1 MLVIHD
7 YVRTDAP
14 TTFEWLLHTLNKL
27 EMDPRTGSLLA
38 RDGDAR
44 VAVRLIATVPYRFS
58 QSDRFP
64 IPPEEPDSTA
74 YIMSKD
80 TYPDQW
86 HFNAATEKP
95 SAEVKFL
102 AILVPYRAGEAEPD
116 IVPIAGGDVKGFRVG
131 GAKVAAWWGGG
142 AQGKIAA
149 GDLAGEGRLVM
160 KVNENGRAST
170 IVAR

>member
-1 MLVIHD
+1 
-7 YVRTDAP
+7 
-14 TTFEWLLHTLNKL
+14 
-27 EMDPRTGSLLA
+27 
-38 RDGDAR
+38 
-44 VAVRLIATVPYRFS
+44 VAVKLIATVPYRFS

-86 HFNAATEKP
+86 RFNAATEKP
-95 SAEVKFL
+95 SSEVKFL
-102 AILVPYRAGEAEPD
+102 AILVPYRVGEAAPE
-116 IVPIAGGDVKGFRVG
+116 IVPIGGADVKGFRVG
-131 GAKVAAWWGGG
+131 GAEVVAWWGGG

-149 GDLAGEGRLVM
+149 VDLAGEGRLVV
-160 KVNENGRAST
+160 KVNENGRGST